1 MSKLFFTPPTKAHSH
16 CHIPLQ
22 TRLYSLRS
30 LTYAVSKG
38 VEIRQKCKVSVLF
51 IQNEAEIEERSRE
64 TAEASGPRN

>member
-30 LTYAVSKG
+30 LTYRAREG
-38 VEIRQKCKVSVLF
+38 VEIRQKCEVSVLF
-51 IQNEAEIEERSRE
+51 IQNEDEIQGRWRE
-64 TAEASGPRN
+64 ADEALGPLN